1 MLTLGLGLAAS
12 LVWGTADFLG
22 GLSARRGSLWA
33 VVVVAQLGGLALAAT
48 VFLLAAGSAPGA
60 GALGAAAGAGVAGA
74 VAIAAFYRAL
84 AVGTM
89 GVVAPVAATGAVV
102 PFVVGVLGGE
112 RPSALQL
119 AGAVLAT
126 AGVVL
131 AARGPGDGTG
141 ARGGRTALALAG
153 VAALGFGLLFV
164 GLERAG
170 DEDPYWA
177 ILVARAT
184 AAILVLGA
192 AGLARSRVTF
202 PRGAPALGLLA
213 LVGVLDTGANVLFVL
228 AAREG
233 LLSVVSVLGSLYPA
247 VTVVLAR
254 VGLQERLLRVQAAGV
269 VLTLGGVAAI
279 AAG

>member
-1 MLTLGLGLAAS
+1 MLTVALGLAAS

-22 GLSARRGSLWA
+22 GLSARRRALWA
-33 VVVVAQLGGLALAAT
+33 VVVVAQAGGLVLAGAVWLAAAGST
-48 VFLLAAGSAPGA
+48 PSTTALLAAAGGGA
-60 GALGAAAGAGVAGA
+60 AGA

-89 GVVAPVAATGAVV
+89 GVVAPVAATGVLV
-102 PFVVGVLGGE
+102 PVLVGIAQGD
-112 RPSALQL
+112 RPSAAQGV
-119 AGAVLAT
+119 GAAVAT
-126 AGVVL
+126 LGVVL
-131 AARGPGDGTG
+131 AARERG
-141 ARGGRTALALAG
+141 APVAGSRLAIALAA

-170 DEDPYWA
+170 DEDPFWA

-184 AAILVLGA
+184 AVVVVGA
-192 AGLARSRVTF
+192 AALAVRARLEL
-202 PRGAPALGLLA
+202 PREAPALALLA

-228 AAREG
+228 AADHG
-233 LLSVVSVLGSLYPA
+233 LLSVVAVLGSLYPA

-254 VGLQERLLRVQAAGV
+254 GLLGERLARAQLAGV
-269 VLTLGGVAAI
+269 VLTLAGVAGI

>member
-12 LVWGTADFLG
+12 VVWGTADFLG
-22 GLSARRGSLWA
+22 GLSARRRSLWA
-33 VVVVAQLGGLALAAT
+33 VVVVAQLGGLALACV
-48 VFLLAAGSAPGA
+48 VFAAAAGTMPSTTALLAAAGGGA
-60 GALGAAAGAGVAGA
+60 AGA
-74 VAIAAFYRAL
+74 VAVAAFYRAL

-102 PFVVGVLGGE
+102 PVVVGVLGGE

-119 AGAVLAT
+119 AGAALAT

-131 AARGPGDGTG
+131 ASRDGS
-141 ARGGRTALALAG
+141 TAAGSHRAAIPLAA
-153 VAALGFGLLFV
+153 VAALGFGLVFV

-170 DEDPYWA
+170 DEDPFWA

-184 AAILVLGA
+184 ATALVAGA
-192 AGLARSRVTF
+192 AVASRARLEV
-202 PRGAPALGLLA
+202 PRQAPALALLA

-228 AAREG
+228 AADRG
-233 LLSVVSVLGSLYPA
+233 LLSVVAVLGSLYPA
-247 VTVVLAR
+247 ITVVLAR
-254 VGLQERLLRVQAAGV
+254 VLLGERLTRPQVAGV
-269 VLTLGGVAAI
+269 GLTLTGVAGI